1 MIVYADLHVHIG
13 QAKNR
18 WVKIT
23 ASRELTIKNALSVA
37 KKQKGLTILGLV
49 DSGSKVVLAEYRE
62 LLDTGRLQEVSGG
75 GFLSTEGLLLIPA
88 WELEIGE
95 AHYLAYLPNLES
107 LLALTKE
114 LWPHTKNQELSTQRF
129 NILPQEVRILVENLG
144 GIFFPAHVFTPFK
157 GFYGKAVDSLYEL
170 FMTPFTA
177 IELGLSSST
186 EMAAGITELENSVFL
201 SNSDAHSLKRIA
213 REYNE
218 IDLPSLDFAGF
229 KRALCEGKII
239 ANYGLDPRLGKYYET
254 ACINC
259 GSLFTGNERCQC
271 GGYFVNG
278 VRLRCEQLGGFQ
290 LSTKPR
296 PPYFKQIPLDMLP
309 GIGPATITKLVT
321 IGSELYV
328 LNKATFAE
336 IAKVTSEKIAKVILE
351 AREGNLAIEVG
362 GAGFYGKA
370 KLED

>member
-37 KKQKGLTILGLV
+37 KKQKGLTVLGLV
-49 DSGSKVVLAEYRE
+49 DSGSKVVLAEYKE
-62 LLDTGRLQEVSGG
+62 LLETGQLQEVSGG

-107 LLALTKE
+107 LQALTKE
-114 LWPHTKNQELSTQRF
+114 LWPRTKNQELSTQRF
-129 NILPQEVRILVENLG
+129 NITPQEVRILVESVG

-170 FMTPFTA
+170 FLTPFLA

-186 EMAAGITELENSVFL
+186 EMAAGIAELEKSVFL

-229 KRALCEGKII
+229 KQALSEGSII

-259 GSLFTGNERCQC
+259 GALFTGNERCEC

-278 VRLRCEQLGGFQ
+278 VRPRCEKLGGFQ
-290 LSTKPR
+290 PAKSR

-309 GIGPATITKLVT
+309 GIGPATIAKLIT
-321 IGSELYV
+321 LGPELHV
-328 LNKATFAE
+328 LNKATFLE
-336 IAKVTSEKIAKVILE
+336 IAEVTSEKIAKVILE

-362 GAGFYGKA
+362 GAGYYGKA